1 MVHNNIACA
10 EGEVVTHGSHSLL
23 PVNIFVR
30 QDSIDGSHPF
40 LNIVLG
46 EHLRERERERE
57 GEGEGGGERKRER
70 ESMSYSIRRLHST
83 YQWDGMLSMKI
94 LGQ

>member
-1 MVHNNIACA
+1 MRR
-10 EGEVVTHGSHSLL
+10 ERERERERETVTHSSHSLL

-30 QDSIDGSHPF
+30 QDSIDGSYTF

-46 EHLRERERERE
+46 EHLREGEERERERE
-57 GEGEGGGERKRER
+57 REKER
-70 ESMSYSIRRLHST
+70 ESMSYPTRRLHSA